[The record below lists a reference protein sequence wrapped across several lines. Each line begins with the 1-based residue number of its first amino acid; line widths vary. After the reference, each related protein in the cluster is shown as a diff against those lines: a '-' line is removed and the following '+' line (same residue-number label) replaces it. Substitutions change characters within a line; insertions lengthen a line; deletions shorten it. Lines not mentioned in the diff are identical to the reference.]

1 MYITSTEYTALTGKD
16 AAEAT
21 DNRITMASTLLD
33 NRIGNYPINVL
44 GYKLTIADLH
54 VIQSR
59 AVKLWVSQ
67 MVSFLYDNDDETPS
81 SENISLGRFSVSGQ
95 SSQLMPRS
103 MGYADVLLVNS
114 GLVKRGVR
122 LSKGYFKESDS
133 SYYG

>member
-1 MYITSTEYTALTGKD
+1 MYITSIEYTALTGND

-33 NRIGNYPINVL
+33 NRIGNYPINAL

-67 MVSFLYDNDDETPS
+67 LVSFLYDNDDATPDS
-81 SENISLGRFSVSGQ
+81 DNVTLGRFSVSKQ

-103 MGYADVLLVNS
+103 MGYADTLLVNS
-114 GLVKRGVR
+114 GLIKRGVR